1 MLLSLFCSSS
11 SLLLSCFL
19 LLSSSHIKSTK
30 NKKSSTIGQL
40 DWLMTD
46 AMFTHVADA
55 QLFHFLQCWKKVHS
69 HFSWHQIC
77 QWAKIN
83 PAVFKTF
90 LLVLVIFNNK
100 SIFFLGKQQN
110 GIYNSLWTYPV
121 NTRLKAKTRIIY
133 TVHVKW
139 LCKWLTTSKL
149 TVNSVTK
156 HFLWN
161 EDKSR
166 R

>member
-11 SLLLSCFL
+11 SSLLSSCFL

-30 NKKSSTIGQL
+30 NKKSSTVRQL
-40 DWLMTD
+40 DWSVTD
-46 AMFTHVADA
+46 AMFTHVVDA
-55 QLFHFLQCWKKVHS
+55 LNYFTFYNAEKKVHS

-100 SIFFLGKQQN
+100 SLFFLGTQQN
-110 GIYNSLWTYPV
+110 GIYNSLWTYSV
-121 NTRLKAKTRIIY
+121 NTRLKANTRSIY
-133 TVHVKW
+133 TVFVE
-139 LCKWLTTSKL
+139 TTYNIKI
-149 TVNSVTK
+149 NSQFSYK
-156 HFLWN
+156 ALFAEWG
-161 EDKSR
+161 
-166 R
+166 